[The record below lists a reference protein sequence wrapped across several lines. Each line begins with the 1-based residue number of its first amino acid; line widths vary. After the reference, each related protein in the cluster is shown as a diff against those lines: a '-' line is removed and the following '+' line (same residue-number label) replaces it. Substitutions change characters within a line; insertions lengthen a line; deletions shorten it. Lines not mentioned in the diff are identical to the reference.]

1 MNGYIAD
8 IRFKLKQIDHA
19 SEISSLPTNE
29 DKLPLLNNLMPPL
42 SNELAVKASLV
53 WSSLV

>member
-19 SEISSLPTNE
+19 SEVSSLPNDE

-53 WSSLV
+53 